1 MERPNKLVKIL
12 KIVFS
17 ICNFFCAGI
26 LLGLVMFVI
35 TLFSAELATSKTA
48 LNLGFGSAIFMFFMM
63 VILDKSRKIEKLLQ
77 GKRVNYR
84 WFVIPII
91 ALSFWIIGLI
101 IYLSAMDLSNLS
113 EFDFSSSANL
123 NFLVYAASSL
133 IGIIAG
139 NLIYFGLKNLN
150 PRAIFQKRKFQVFAA
165 FSLLFTIVTSSG
177 IILLYTKVLIFPT
190 PSILDGNGYND
201 GPWLTWQEDPT
212 TSITISWLTAE
223 KNKTV
228 VYYGTEENNLDQT
241 YSVNENVNLH
251 HAQLMGLSPDTQ
263 YFYRIPEEFVQ
274 DHISTLFNFT
284 TAPALTSP
292 RSFKFAVFGD
302 VQPTDD
308 AYVLQNKKVAD
319 GLINGSFDFILNTG
333 DLATDG
339 TNLNAWHLLMMNY
352 ARIGANTPIQG
363 TIGNHDWNGAGGS
376 SNYGALFPY
385 PYENPRA
392 GRFYSFDYLNA
403 HFVMIDNFERFYV
416 MGSEQIQWIQQDI
429 INARN
434 NNPDCWVFCFFHLS
448 IMTTAT
454 TGHYYDLQKQL
465 VPIFD
470 KLAVD
475 AVFYGHDHHYEHYN
489 YTYGVTGAGLLWDKN
504 HNWNHNEV
512 QYFCTGGGGAD
523 LEVNYQVLNPA
534 RMVSTRTVR
543 QYNPGTSTY
552 EDNSYQRRAWNS
564 VNYIQYLDF
573 GINYTAGNEHDGKY
587 YYHDPSIE
595 SYDDYSITVGFD
607 YGEQCF
613 EFMQVEINAA
623 GDECTISAH
632 YPNGVLLTGPGGSKP
647 QIWTLR
653 K

>member
-1 MERPNKLVKIL
+1 MEKPSHLRTFL
-12 KIVFS
+12 KVFFS
-17 ICNFFCAGI
+17 ICNFVCAGI
-26 LLGLVMFVI
+26 LLGLVMFI
-35 TLFSAELATSKTA
+35 IKIFSAELATSQTA
-48 LNLGFGSAIFMFFMM
+48 LNLGFGSAIFMFCIMM
-63 VILDKSRKIEKLLQ
+63 ILDKNKKIEKLLQ

-101 IYLSAMDLSNLS
+101 VYISAMDLSNLS
-113 EFDFSSSANL
+113 DFDFSLPANL
-123 NFLVYAASSL
+123 NFLVFGASSL
-133 IGIIAG
+133 VGILAG

-150 PRAIFQKRKFQVFAA
+150 PRGIFQKRKFQVFAA
-165 FSLLFTIVTSSG
+165 LSLLFTIITSSG
-177 IILLYTKVLIFPT
+177 VIYLYTKVLIFPT
-190 PSILDGNGYND
+190 PTIIAGTGYND

-212 TSITISWLTAE
+212 TTITISWLTAE

-228 VYYGTEENNLDQT
+228 VYYGTEENNLDRT
-241 YSVNENVNLH
+241 FLRDEEVYLH
-251 HAQLMGLSPDTQ
+251 HAQLTGLSPNTQ
-263 YFYRIPEEFVQ
+263 YFYRIPEEFAQ

-284 TAPALTSP
+284 TAPALTTP
-292 RSFKFAVFGD
+292 RTFKFAVFGD

-352 ARIGANTPIQG
+352 ARVGANTPIQG
-363 TIGNHDWNGAGGS
+363 AIGNHDWNGAGGS
-376 SNYGALFPY
+376 SNYDALFPY
-385 PYENPRA
+385 PYANSKV

-416 MGSEQIQWIQQDI
+416 MSDEQIRWIQQDI

-434 NNPDCWVFCFFHLS
+434 NDPNCWVFCLFHLS

-454 TGHYYDLQKQL
+454 TGHYFDLQKQL

-470 KLAVD
+470 KLGVD

-489 YTYGVTGAGLLWDKN
+489 YTYGVTGPGLLWNKD
-504 HNWNHNEV
+504 HTWNHNEV
-512 QYFCTGGGGAD
+512 QYYCTGGGGAD
-523 LEVNYQVLNPA
+523 LEVDYGVLNPS

-543 QYNPGTSTY
+543 QYNPTTSKY
-552 EDNSYQRRAWNS
+552 EDNTYQRRAWNS
-564 VNYIQYLDF
+564 LNYIEHLDF

-587 YYHDPSIE
+587 YYHDPAIE
-595 SYDDYSITVGFD
+595 SYDDYSTTVGFD

-613 EFMQVEINAA
+613 EFIQVEINAS
-623 GDECTISAH
+623 GDECTISVR
-632 YPNGVLLTGPGGSKP
+632 YPNGILLTGPSGSKP